1 MSTLYRNKTAT
12 YNFKI
17 EQEFEA
23 GLVLTGQE
31 VKSVKAKHLSLK
43 GAFVSIKDGQAWL
56 KKMHITPY
64 SKASVGLKNYNP
76 DQDRILLLKKKEI
89 IYLSSKTNEKGLTII
104 PVSVYT
110 SRRLIK
116 VKIALVKGKKK
127 FDKRETIKKREV
139 GRTIARKLKSFRR

>member
-1 MSTLYRNKTAT
+1 MSTLYYNKTAT

-17 EQEFEA
+17 EEEFEA

-43 GAFVSIKDGQAWL
+43 GAFVSITDGQAWL
-56 KKMHITPY
+56 NKMHISPY
-64 SKASVGLKNYNP
+64 SKAGIGLKNYNP
-76 DQDRILLLKKKEI
+76 EQDRRLLLKKKEI
-89 IYLSSKTNEKGLTII
+89 IYLSNKTNEKGLTIVPI
-104 PVSVYT
+104 SVYT

>member
-1 MSTLYRNKTAT
+1 MATLYHNKTAT

-43 GAFVSIKDGQAWL
+43 GAFVSVKNGQAWL

-64 SKASVGLKNYNP
+64 SKAGIGLKNYNP
-76 DQDRILLLKKKEI
+76 EQDRRLLLKKKEI

-139 GRTIARKLKSFRR
+139 GRTIARKLKTFRR

>member
-1 MSTLYRNKTAT
+1 MSTLYYNKTAT

-17 EQEFEA
+17 EEEFEA

-56 KKMHITPY
+56 KKMHISPY
-64 SKASVGLKNYNP
+64 SKAGIGLKNYNP
-76 DQDRILLLKKKEI
+76 EQDRRLLLKKKEI
-89 IYLSSKTNEKGLTII
+89 IYLSNKTNEKGLTIVPI
-104 PVSVYT
+104 SVYT

>member
-1 MSTLYRNKTAT
+1 MSIIYRNKSAGH
-12 YNFKI
+12 NFKI
-17 EQEFEA
+17 DQEYEA

-43 GAFVSIKDGQAWL
+43 GAFVSIKNGQALL

-64 SKASVGLKNYNP
+64 SKAGIGLKNYNP
-76 DQDRILLLKKKEI
+76 EQDRKLLLKKKEI
-89 IYLSSKTNEKGLTII
+89 RYLSSKTNEKGLTII
-104 PVSVYT
+104 PLSVYT

-139 GRTIARKLKSFRR
+139 GRTIARKLKTFRR

>member
-1 MSTLYRNKTAT
+1 MLYNNKSAT

-17 EQEFEA
+17 EEEFEA

-31 VKSVKAKHLSLK
+31 VKSAKAKHISLK
-43 GAFVSIKDGQAWL
+43 GAFVSIKNGQAWL

-64 SKASVGLKNYNP
+64 KKAGIGLKSYNP
-76 DQDRILLLKKKEI
+76 EQDRKLLLSKKEI
-89 IYLSSKTNEKGLTII
+89 TYLSSKTNEKGLTII
-104 PVSVYT
+104 PISVYT

-127 FDKRETIKKREV
+127 FDKRESIKKREV
-139 GRTIARKLKSFRR
+139 GRTIARKLKNFRR

>member
-89 IYLSSKTNEKGLTII
+89 IYLSSKTNENGLTIVPI
-104 PVSVYT
+104 SVYT

-116 VKIALVKGKKK
+116 VKIALVKVKKK

>member
-64 SKASVGLKNYNP
+64 SKASVGLKN
-76 DQDRILLLKKKEI
+76 
-89 IYLSSKTNEKGLTII
+89 
-104 PVSVYT
+104 
-110 SRRLIK
+110 
-116 VKIALVKGKKK
+116 
-127 FDKRETIKKREV
+127 
-139 GRTIARKLKSFRR
+139 

>member
-1 MSTLYRNKTAT
+1 MSTLYHNKTAT

-17 EQEFEA
+17 EEEFEA

-43 GAFVSIKDGQAWL
+43 GAFVSVKNGQAWL

-64 SKASVGLKNYNP
+64 RKASVGLKNYNP
-76 DQDRILLLKKKEI
+76 EQDRRLLLKKKEI